1 MSGGGAGWLFRGG
14 RIVPEERHQ
23 TGSANQGDFWKLE
36 EHKPG
41 VQSFTHFAD
50 GTAHKNRMQGNDFV
64 KSVMYTRGVTCFSC
78 HDVHG
83 TDNPAVLWKPANRIC
98 LDCHGPGS
106 PTAHA
111 GPRSRRT
118 PITSLAAPAASAS
131 PPQGPVHGEGHR
143 DTQDLA
149 RTLTLG
155 HGGVI
160 WCVSPAVQQAQT
172 SRHTAL
178 PLRQGTNRATR
189 RLTQRRPRRLRE
201 AVDGGCCMEDSS

>member
-1 MSGGGAGWLFRGG
+1 AASAQMRPKPFEVPVMNQTLLAILAAPTKSCVACSTIAMSGGGAGWLFRGG

-98 LDCHGPGS
+98 LDC
-106 PTAHA
+106 
-111 GPRSRRT
+111 
-118 PITSLAAPAASAS
+118 
-131 PPQGPVHGEGHR
+131 
-143 DTQDLA
+143 
-149 RTLTLG
+149 
-155 HGGVI
+155 
-160 WCVSPAVQQAQT
+160 
-172 SRHTAL
+172 
-178 PLRQGTNRATR
+178 
-189 RLTQRRPRRLRE
+189 
-201 AVDGGCCMEDSS
+201 